1 VSFDAAQGSTL
12 HGENSKGTIL
22 FDGRGIKKAYDGVQA
37 LKGLDFTLRAGEVH
51 GLCGENG
58 SGKSTLLKIIS
69 AQILPDEGTLSV
81 GGDIVHMRTPNDS
94 LAVGI
99 GTVTQE
105 RTLVPDLTVAENIY
119 LSHRKSRKWW
129 GIDWKQTQSA
139 AQDILNKIGCDVDIN
154 ATVADIAPGDAQMV
168 EIARAL
174 IGDIRILIL
183 DEPTSSLTS
192 HEVTALFVALR
203 NLTAHGVS
211 VVFIS
216 HRMEEIFDI
225 CDYITVIRDGE
236 LISDGRISEYDRHRL
251 VFEMIGREPSEIGL
265 QSDHVQNLDV
275 VLELNELTVANKFS
289 NVSLKLG
296 QGEILGLIGLVG
308 AGHSELLSTLFGS
321 FKESSGDIS
330 VHGKNVK
337 IRTPTDA
344 MGHGIAFV
352 PADRKRQ
359 GLVLGMTV
367 LENAIMASTSQ
378 LSRFTP
384 PSSGN
389 SKAFTEKSMIDFD
402 ISAPSLSAPISSL
415 SGGNQ
420 QKVLL
425 TKWLGTQ
432 PKILLLDEPTRGV
445 DVGAKSEIY
454 KILLEQREK
463 GLSIL
468 VSSSEVPELLTLCD
482 RILVMHRGS
491 IVANLPRESADESKI
506 LQYAMGEG

>member
-1 VSFDAAQGSTL
+1 VSFDDVQGSAL

-22 FDGRGIKKAYDGVQA
+22 FEGRGIKKAYDGVLA
-37 LKGLDFTLRAGEVH
+37 LKGLDFTLRSGEVH

-81 GGDIVHMRTPNDS
+81 SGNIVNMRTPNDS

-105 RTLVPDLTVAENIY
+105 RTLVPELTVAENIY

-129 GIDWKQTQSA
+129 GIDWKQIQSE
-139 AQDILNKIGCDVDIN
+139 AQEILNKIGCDVDIN
-154 ATVADIAPGDAQMV
+154 AKVADIAPGDAQMV

-174 IGDIRILIL
+174 IGDIRILVL

-192 HEVTALFVALR
+192 HEVTALFAALK

-216 HRMEEIFDI
+216 HRMEEIFHI
-225 CDYITVIRDGE
+225 CDYITVIRDGD
-236 LISDGRISEYDRHRL
+236 LISNGAVTEYDRHRL
-251 VFEMIGREPSEIGL
+251 VYEMIGKEPSEIGQL
-265 QSDHVQNLDV
+265 SDHTQNLDV
-275 VLELNELTVANKFS
+275 VLELAELTVQNKFS

-296 QGEILGLIGLVG
+296 GGEILGIIGLVG
-308 AGHSELLSTLFGS
+308 AGHSELLATLFGS
-321 FKESSGDIS
+321 FQESSGEIS
-330 VHGKNVK
+330 VYGKNVK
-337 IRTPTDA
+337 IKSPTDA
-344 MGHGIAFV
+344 MRHGIAFV

-378 LSRFTP
+378 IFRFAQP
-384 PSSGN
+384 NSGSN
-389 SKAFTEKSMIDFD
+389 RAFTEKSMVDFD

-425 TKWLGTQ
+425 TKWLGTN

-454 KILLEQREK
+454 RILLEQREK

-468 VSSSEVPELLTLCD
+468 VSSSEVPELLTICD
-482 RILVMHRGS
+482 RILVMHRGQ

-506 LQYAMGEG
+506 LQYAMGER

>member
-1 VSFDAAQGSTL
+1 MSFDDVQGSTL
-12 HGENSKGTIL
+12 RGENSKCTIL
-22 FDGRGIKKAYDGVQA
+22 FEGRGIKKAYDGVQA
-37 LKGLDFTLRAGEVH
+37 LNGIDFTLRAGEVH

-81 GGDIVHMRTPNDS
+81 NGNVVHMRTPNDT

-105 RTLVPDLTVAENIY
+105 RTLVSELTVAENIY

-129 GIDWKQTQSA
+129 GIDWKQTQNA
-139 AQDILNKIGCDVDIN
+139 AQEILNKIGCDVDIN
-154 ATVADIAPGDAQMV
+154 AKVEDIAPGDAQMV

-192 HEVTALFVALR
+192 HEVTALFAALR
-203 NLTAHGVS
+203 NLTSHGVS

-225 CDYITVIRDGE
+225 CDHITVIRDGE
-236 LISDGRISEYDRHRL
+236 LISDGTISGYDRHRL
-251 VFEMIGREPSEIGL
+251 VYEMIGREPSEIGQL
-265 QSDHVQNLDV
+265 GENVQNVDV
-275 VLELNELTVANKFS
+275 VLELAELTVANKFS
-289 NVSLKLG
+289 NISLKLG

-308 AGHSELLSTLFGS
+308 AGHSELLATLFGS
-321 FKESSGDIS
+321 HKESSGEIL
-330 VHGKNVK
+330 VHGKSVK
-337 IRTPTDA
+337 IKTPTDA

-378 LSRFTP
+378 MSRFTP
-384 PSSGN
+384 PSSGD
-389 SKAFTEKSMIDFD
+389 SRAFTEKSMVDFD
-402 ISAPSLSAPISSL
+402 ISAPSYLRRFLA
-415 SGGNQ
+415 
-420 QKVLL
+420 
-425 TKWLGTQ
+425 
-432 PKILLLDEPTRGV
+432 
-445 DVGAKSEIY
+445 
-454 KILLEQREK
+454 
-463 GLSIL
+463 
-468 VSSSEVPELLTLCD
+468 
-482 RILVMHRGS
+482 
-491 IVANLPRESADESKI
+491 
-506 LQYAMGEG
+506 